1 VTDVLVRRAVM
12 DDAED
17 IGRIHVG
24 SWRAAYAG
32 LVSDSLLAGLSVET
46 AVGRWSER
54 LGSATPG
61 RRILVA
67 EVDDVVV
74 AFAVVAASRDD
85 DAAPASGKLMAIYA
99 EPRVWSQG
107 VGGALHE
114 AALQQLRDLGVR
126 SATLWVLTTNER
138 ARRFYERHGWALGGE
153 DKEVVKD
160 GVPLPATQYRR
171 DLS

>member
-1 VTDVLVRRAVM
+1 VTDAFVRRAVL

-17 IGRIHVG
+17 IGRIHVD
-24 SWRAAYAG
+24 SWQAAYAG
-32 LVSDSLLAGLSVET
+32 LVPDSLLAGLSLET

-54 LGSATPG
+54 LRSATPG

-67 EVDDVVV
+67 EVGGVVV
-74 AFAVVAASRDD
+74 AFAVVAASRGD
-85 DAAPASGKLMAIYA
+85 DAAPGTGELMAIYA

-107 VGGALHE
+107 VGGALHD
-114 AALQQLRDLGVR
+114 AALQQLRDLSVT

-138 ARRFYERHGWALGGE
+138 ARRFYERHGWVLGGA

-171 DLS
+171 DMS